1 MTENN
6 HLCDLWEHTIAKICK
21 QDRKSELGLML
32 KEWVIF
38 NKLENLNSILN
49 YTVDDF
55 TPSGNLSYLNEHG
68 EILHQT
74 PLKEVQHKMVHTT
87 SHG

>member
-1 MTENN
+1 
-6 HLCDLWEHTIAKICK
+6 
-21 QDRKSELGLML
+21 ML

-38 NKLENLNSILN
+38 NKLENLKSILN

-55 TPSGNLSYLNEHG
+55 TSSGNLSYLNEHG

-74 PLKEVQHKMVHTT
+74 PLKEVQPKMVHTT